1 MPTYSSVRPGRC
13 AAGKNPQYFWNVF
26 DSQINHQCFE
36 IAFAGNQRKDTS
48 MLHVQFCPYRYA
60 EAAVAFMVTSKTT
73 RDLFDQNDVADQ
85 NEKIGVMKAYT
96 KSFFQ
101 PFVQLSQLEKAT
113 EGDKKVN

>member
-1 MPTYSSVRPGRC
+1 
-13 AAGKNPQYFWNVF
+13 
-26 DSQINHQCFE
+26 
-36 IAFAGNQRKDTS
+36 
-48 MLHVQFCPYRYA
+48 
-60 EAAVAFMVTSKTT
+60 MVTSKTT
-73 RDLFDQNDVADQ
+73 RELFDQNDVADQ

>member
-1 MPTYSSVRPGRC
+1 M
-13 AAGKNPQYFWNVF
+13 YFT
-26 DSQINHQCFE
+26 
-36 IAFAGNQRKDTS
+36 IAFAGNQGKMIQCLMS
-48 MLHVQFCPYRYA
+48 NCPYRYA